1 MDYQTLAD
9 LLFSHVTETPQDAEA
24 RFPVRDLPE
33 GAKVTRIAPSPTGFV
48 HFGNLFPALVSERLA
63 HQSGGV
69 FMLRIEDTDE
79 KRKVEGAVELI
90 LSAFA
95 HYGLEFDEGALA
107 SEEGFGNYGPY
118 YQSLRAPIYHIFA
131 KYLVQQGLA
140 YPCFCT
146 HEDLEAAHSAQ
157 EAAKLIPGY
166 WGDYAP
172 CRNLSLEQIEEKL
185 AAGKPYTLRLRSP
198 GKMGGRIRFTDTIKG
213 DLELDENFM
222 DAVLLKSDG
231 IPTYHFAHA
240 VDDHLMRVTHVVRG
254 EEWLSTLPLHLQLFD
269 LLGFR
274 RPKYVHISHLMKRTE
289 DGGKRKLSKRHDPE
303 AALSFYQEAGYPV
316 EGVREYVMSVLN
328 SNFEEWRRANPHS
341 DMTEFS
347 FTIKKMSASGALFD
361 LGKLDDISKN
371 LLATK
376 SADEIYADLLAWAE
390 AYDVSFAARLKADPA
405 YARAYLAIGRGGE
418 KPRKDFARLSEMPQA
433 FAFFYD
439 DLYHLEDELPE
450 SENVRADAAEIL
462 RRYREIY
469 RAEDDRDTWFDRI
482 RTLGEEL
489 GYAKKPK
496 DYKQNPEV
504 FRGHVGDISAVLR
517 LALTGRRNSPDL
529 YDVMQVLGA
538 SRVEARLNQDLF

>member
-1 MDYQTLAD
+1 MDNKKLAD
-9 LLFSHVTETPQDAEA
+9 LLFSHVSETPEEAEQ

-69 FMLRIEDTDE
+69 FLLRIEDTDE
-79 KRKVEGAVELI
+79 KRKVDGAVELI
-90 LSAFA
+90 LSAFS
-95 HYGLEFDEGALA
+95 HYKLNFDEGALA
-107 SEEGFGNYGPY
+107 DERGFGNYGPY

-131 KYLVQQGLA
+131 KKLVEMGLA

-146 HEDLEAAHSAQ
+146 HEDLEVAHAAQ
-157 EAAKLIPGY
+157 EAAKVTPGY

-172 CRNLSLEQIEEKL
+172 CRALTLEQIEEKL
-185 AAGKPYTLRLRSP
+185 ASGATYTLRLRSP
-198 GKMGGRIRFTDTIKG
+198 GKPGGRIRFTDTIKG
-213 DLELDENFM
+213 DLELDENFT

-303 AALSFYQEAGYPV
+303 AALSFYQEAGYPI

-328 SNFEEWRRANPHS
+328 SNFEEWRRANPES
-341 DMTEFS
+341 DLTDFS

-371 LLATK
+371 ILAK
-376 SADEIYADLLAWAE
+376 KNADEIYSDLLVWAE
-390 AYDVSFAARLKADPA
+390 EFHTRFAARLLDDPD

-418 KPRKDFARLSEMPQA
+418 KPRKDFARLSEMPTA

-439 DLYHLEDELPE
+439 DLYRLEDELPE
-450 SENVRADAAEIL
+450 GNVREDANTIL
-462 RRYREIY
+462 AKYREIY
-469 RAEDDRDTWFDRI
+469 SFMDDRDTWFDKI

-489 GYAKKPK
+489 GYAPKPK
-496 DYKQNPEV
+496 DYKQNPDA

-517 LALTGRRNSPDL
+517 LVITGRRNSPDL
-529 YDVMQVLGA
+529 
-538 SRVEARLNQDLF
+538 

>member
-1 MDYQTLAD
+1 MDHLKLAS
-9 LLFSHVTETPQDAEA
+9 LLFPHVTETPQDAEK

-63 HQSGGV
+63 HQSGGA

-90 LSAFA
+90 LSAFS
-95 HYGLEFDEGALA
+95 HYGLVFDEGALA
-107 SEEGFGNYGPY
+107 KEESFGDYGPY

-131 KYLVQQGLA
+131 KFLVEKGLA

-146 HEDLEAAHSAQ
+146 HEELESAHTAQ
-157 EAAKLIPGY
+157 ETAKVTPGY
-166 WGDYAP
+166 WGEYAP
-172 CRNLSLEQIEEKL
+172 CRTLTLEEIEERL
-185 AAGKPYTLRLRSP
+185 SEGKSYTLRLRSP
-198 GKMGGRIRFTDTIKG
+198 GVPGGRIRFTDTIKG
-213 DLELDENFM
+213 DLELDENYM

-254 EEWLSTLPLHLQLFD
+254 EEWLSTLPLHVQLFD

-328 SNFEEWRRANPHS
+328 SNFEEWRRANPALP
-341 DMTEFS
+341 MEEFS
-347 FTIKKMSASGALFD
+347 FSIKKMSASGALFD
-361 LGKLDDISKN
+361 LNKLDDISKN
-371 LLATK
+371 ILAVR
-376 SADEIYADLLAWAE
+376 SAEEIYKDLLVWAE
-390 AYDVSFAARLKADPA
+390 QYDAQYAVRLKENEA
-405 YARAYLAIGRGGE
+405 YALQYLAIGRGGE

-439 DLYHLEDELPE
+439 ELYRVEDELPE
-450 SENVRADAAEIL
+450 NPAVREDATEIL
-462 RRYREIY
+462 SRYRAMY
-469 RAEDDRDTWFDRI
+469 CAADDREAWFDKI
-482 RTLGEEL
+482 RTLSEEL
-489 GYAKKPK
+489 GYAARPK
-496 DYKQNPEV
+496 DYKQNPDA
-504 FRGHVGDISAVLR
+504 FRGHVGDVSAVLR
-517 LALTGRRNSPDL
+517 LAVTGRKNSPDL
-529 YDVMQVLGA
+529 YDVMQVLGET
-538 SRVEARLNQDLF
+538 RVLNRLNTQLF